1 MSLKLTD
8 LKTENFSIKKNSSIF
23 FSWCGG
29 SWRGVWGGWG
39 GVGRWLMN
47 T

>member
-23 FSWCGG
+23 FSWWGG
-29 SWRGVWGGWG
+29 SWRGAWGGWG

>member
-23 FSWCGG
+23 FLGG
-29 SWRGVWGGWG
+29 EDLGGGRGAG
-39 GVGRWLMN
+39 GVGWEDG
-47 T
+47 